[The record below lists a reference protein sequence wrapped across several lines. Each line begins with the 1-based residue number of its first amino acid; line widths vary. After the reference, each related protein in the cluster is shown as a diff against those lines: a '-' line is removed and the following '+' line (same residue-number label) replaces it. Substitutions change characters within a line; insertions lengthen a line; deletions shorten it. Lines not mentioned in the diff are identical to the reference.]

1 MAFWGRTE
9 FRMEA
14 AVDRDPATYRLG
26 QDGGPPDG
34 SDFFGEFLNL
44 DGDEAPGTPIDNG
57 RSGNPDAFFINP
69 AAMLTASSVVSS
81 GDEFDYFATSSR
93 LGNASSVASLGG
105 NERNDTA
112 ELAFG
117 DASDPATGG
126 THHQLGYFGRKS
138 MSDND
143 LHRLE
148 DISLRSPQKNV
159 SSVPPASTSTQPNN
173 TGRPKK
179 FVEALSSTI
188 RKATT
193 LGRKSRKERQ
203 QERQQLPVQQ
213 HLSVEQYMSAQ
224 RTASPTLEHPPMAIL
239 PRPQRM
245 HSFGQTRMGSVSHE
259 SPSPMAYDPNPSAF
273 ATNFPDDPFAEQPRA
288 YPSPNMQYFN
298 DDGMG
303 PTAVRGST
311 RRIKSEQQLYQG
323 TPSMLASTATVDAA
337 SQMPQRQQQQSG
349 WQHPLT
355 TPTAPEPW
363 GGPEYVT
370 SQDPRWWEF
379 SMNASVNQAMHSQH
393 GELPYEYGPLPD
405 PSATG
410 LMIHMPQPH
419 PSQPGAVNDMALS
432 AQTYLPP
439 PPPPIPGAERGNRP
453 PRAPSSG
460 TRHRNVS
467 SSPMR
472 RTRGSSASAS
482 PTQVHSQMRNQS
494 RHSSTGS
501 ISSVRSTSGRGP
513 GSAPN
518 TPGGVR
524 KRRSRDVLGGN
535 LGGGISLGGG
545 GGDGLGFVN
554 FTPNDGN
561 VLMTGVAPSG
571 SSKTKARRE
580 KEAQEKRRKLSE
592 AAMKAVAAA
601 GGDVDKLIQEGF
613 VF

>member
-1 MAFWGRTE
+1 MVP
-9 FRMEA
+9 
-14 AVDRDPATYRLG
+14 AVDRDSAIYR
-26 QDGGPPDG
+26 QDADPLDAA
-34 SDFFGEFLNL
+34 DIFGEFLNF
-44 DGDEAPGTPIDNG
+44 DGDEAPNTPFDSDHN
-57 RSGNPDAFFINP
+57 GNPDSFFMNP
-69 AAMLTASSVVSS
+69 AAMLTESSVQSSPEDESEYFAASSQLGNVSS
-81 GDEFDYFATSSR
+81 T
-93 LGNASSVASLGG
+93 ASHGASQ
-105 NERNDTA
+105 ENDGTDIA

-117 DASDPATGG
+117 EVSDPATGG
-126 THHQLGYFGRKS
+126 TTHQLGYHGHLGRES
-138 MSDND
+138 MSDNN

-148 DISLRSPQKNV
+148 DISLRSPQTNV
-159 SSVPPASTSTQPNN
+159 SSVPHTSSPAPTNT

-179 FVEALSSTI
+179 VLEAISSKL
-188 RKATT
+188 RKATNT
-193 LGRKSRKERQ
+193 LGRRGRREQQ
-203 QERQQLPVQQ
+203 QERQQPSAQQ
-213 HLSVEQYMSAQ
+213 HSSGQ
-224 RTASPTLEHPPMAIL
+224 RATSPTLEHPPMAIH

-245 HSFGQTRMGSVSHE
+245 HSVPQTNMGSLSHE
-259 SPSPMAYDPNPSAF
+259 SPSSQGFDPNSSAF
-273 ATNFPDDPFAEQPRA
+273 VTGFSNDPFSDQPRA
-288 YPSPNMQYFN
+288 YPSPNAHYFN
-298 DDGMG
+298 DGGMG
-303 PTAVRGST
+303 PTAVHGFT

-323 TPSMLASTATVDAA
+323 PPSMLASTATIDTA
-337 SQMPQRQQQQSG
+337 SQMPQQQQQGG

-363 GGPEYVT
+363 DGQEYVT
-370 SQDPRWWEF
+370 SQEPRWWEF

-405 PSATG
+405 SSAAG

-419 PSQPGAVNDMALS
+419 PSQPGAINDIALT
-432 AQTYLPP
+432 AQTYLP
-439 PPPPIPGAERGNRP
+439 PPPPIPGAERGSRP

-460 TRHRNVS
+460 TRHRNMS

-472 RTRGSSASAS
+472 RTRGPSASAS
-482 PTQVHSQMRNQS
+482 PTQVHAQMRNQS

-501 ISSVRSTSGRGP
+501 ISSVRSNPGRGP

-524 KRRSRDVLGGN
+524 KRRSRDVLGAN

-545 GGDGLGFVN
+545 GGEGLGFVN

>member
-9 FRMEA
+9 FRLES
-14 AVDRDPATYRLG
+14 AVEREPATYRLG
-26 QDGGPPDG
+26 HQDGGQTDAA
-34 SDFFGEFLNL
+34 DFFGEFLNL
-44 DGDEAPGTPIDNG
+44 DGDEAPETPINND
-57 RSGNPDAFFINP
+57 RSNGNPDAFFINP

-93 LGNASSVASLGG
+93 LGNASSAASHG
-105 NERNDTA
+105 NDSHGNDSQDMA
-112 ELAFG
+112 ELVFG
-117 DASDPATGG
+117 DTSDPATGG
-126 THHQLGYFGRKS
+126 THHQHGYLGRKS

-159 SSVPPASTSTQPNN
+159 SSVPPTSTSTPPNN
-173 TGRPKK
+173 TKRPK
-179 FVEALSSTI
+179 FVAALSSSL

-193 LGRKSRKERQ
+193 TLGRRNRKEQQ

-213 HLSVEQYMSAQ
+213 QLSVEQFMSVQ
-224 RTASPTLEHPPMAIL
+224 RTASPTLEHPPMAIH

-245 HSFGQTRMGSVSHE
+245 HSFTQPRMGSVSHE
-259 SPSPMAYDPNPSAF
+259 SPSPLAYEPNPSAY
-273 ATNFPDDPFAEQPRA
+273 ATSFSDDPFAEQQPRA

-298 DDGMG
+298 DGGMG

-323 TPSMLASTATVDAA
+323 TPSMLASTATVDGT
-337 SQMPQRQQQQSG
+337 SPMPQQQQQQHQQQGG

-370 SQDPRWWEF
+370 GQDPRWWEF

-405 PSATG
+405 ASATG
-410 LMIHMPQPH
+410 LMIHMPQQH
-419 PSQPGAVNDMALS
+419 PSQQGAVNDIALS

-439 PPPPIPGAERGNRP
+439 PPPIPGAERGSRP

-460 TRHRNVS
+460 TRHRNMS

-472 RTRGSSASAS
+472 RTRGPSASAS
-482 PTQVHSQMRNQS
+482 PTQAHSQMRNQS

-501 ISSVRSTSGRGP
+501 ISSVRSTPGRGP

-524 KRRSRDVLGGN
+524 KRRSRDVLGGQYWRRHKF
-535 LGGGISLGGG
+535 GRRGRRWA
-545 GGDGLGFVN
+545 GLCQ
-554 FTPNDGN
+554 
-561 VLMTGVAPSG
+561 LYA
-571 SSKTKARRE
+571 
-580 KEAQEKRRKLSE
+580 
-592 AAMKAVAAA
+592 
-601 GGDVDKLIQEGF
+601 
-613 VF
+613 

>member
-1 MAFWGRTE
+1 
-9 FRMEA
+9 MESA
-14 AVDRDPATYRLG
+14 LDRDTAIYLLDH
-26 QDGGPPDG
+26 DGGPADAA
-34 SDFFGEFLNL
+34 DFFGEFLNL
-44 DGDEAPGTPIDNG
+44 DGDEAPETPIDTG
-57 RSGNPDAFFINP
+57 RNGNPDAFFTNP
-69 AAMLTASSVVSS
+69 AAMLTTSSVVSS
-81 GDEFDYFATSSR
+81 ADERDYFATSSR
-93 LGNASSVASLGG
+93 LGNASSAASHG
-105 NERNDTA
+105 NENRNNTA

-117 DASDPATGG
+117 DASDPARGG
-126 THHQLGYFGRKS
+126 TAHALGYLGRRS

-148 DISLRSPQKNV
+148 DISLRSPQNNV
-159 SSVPPASTSTQPNN
+159 SSVPPTSSSTPPNT
-173 TGRPKK
+173 TGRSKQ
-179 FVEALSSTI
+179 FVAALSSGF
-188 RKATT
+188 RKATNT
-193 LGRKSRKERQ
+193 LGRRNRKEQQQQ
-203 QERQQLPVQQ
+203 QERQQLS
-213 HLSVEQYMSAQ
+213 LQ
-224 RTASPTLEHPPMAIL
+224 RPASPTLEHPPMAIH

-245 HSFGQTRMGSVSHE
+245 HSITHTSTGSVSHE
-259 SPSPMAYDPNPSAF
+259 SPSPLAYNPSPSAF
-273 ATNFPDDPFAEQPRA
+273 ATSFPDHPFAEQPRA
-288 YPSPNMQYFN
+288 YPSYPSPNIQYFN
-298 DDGMG
+298 DGGMG
-303 PTAVRGST
+303 PTAVHGST

-323 TPSMLASTATVDAA
+323 SPSMISSTATVDAA
-337 SQMPQRQQQQSG
+337 SQMPQQQQQQQHQQGG

-363 GGPEYVT
+363 GGSEYVT
-370 SQDPRWWEF
+370 SQDPRWWDF

-405 PSATG
+405 TSATG
-410 LMIHMPQPH
+410 LMIHMPQLH
-419 PSQPGAVNDMALS
+419 PSQQGAVNDIALT
-432 AQTYLPP
+432 AQTYIP
-439 PPPPIPGAERGNRP
+439 PPPPIPATERNNRP

-472 RTRGSSASAS
+472 RTRRPSASAS

-501 ISSVRSTSGRGP
+501 ISSVRSASGRAP

-535 LGGGISLGGG
+535 IGGGINLGGG
-545 GGDGLGFVN
+545 GGDELGFVN

-580 KEAQEKRRKLSE
+580 KEAQDKRRKLSE

-601 GGDVDKLIQEGF
+601 GGDVDKLLGEGF
-613 VF
+613 EF